1 MTIQY
6 KSAPF
11 DLATTNVTTILTVP
25 SDATIITKA
34 VQAVHDT
41 ASNVDTDLILTKS
54 GDTTTNYII
63 GHALLNASMTNLVL
77 NTLNLEAGDIL
88 KMQASTASEITG
100 VVTYALLDR
109 SQQNG

>member
-54 GDTTTNYII
+54 GDTTNYII

-88 KMQASTASEITG
+88 KMQAGTANEITG
-100 VVTYALLDR
+100 VVTYALIDR
-109 SQQNG
+109 SNQNG

>member
-1 MTIQY
+1 MTITY
-6 KSAPF
+6 KSATF
-11 DLATTNVTTILTVP
+11 DLTTTNVTTILTVP
-25 SDATIITKA
+25 SNATVITKA

-54 GDTTTNYII
+54 GDTTNYII

-88 KMQASTASEITG
+88 KMQAGTANEITG
-100 VVTYALLDR
+100 VVTYALIDR
-109 SQQNG
+109 SNQNG